1 MNQKVRAYFLNG
13 VFMPLEPLA
22 LAEGTEVDLEI
33 SGAFRRDLDSAIK
46 EAKGVLELICQ
57 LSDSH
62 PKKYKLLLNAED
74 DLTYLEGERKLR
86 DRLE

>member
-1 MNQKVRAYFLNG
+1 M
-13 VFMPLEPLA
+13 
-22 LAEGTEVDLEI
+22 
-33 SGAFRRDLDSAIK
+33 
-46 EAKGVLELICQ
+46 ICQ

-74 DLTYLEGERKLR
+74 DLIYLEGERKLR